1 MQKAEGKQR
10 LSTTGLKSHRNS
22 IIFKGNIN
30 DSSPK
35 GESPNTRKNLFSRRK
50 KSLGDLQTNR
60 TYTKQT
66 SIRRD
71 NHIHNELQE
80 FLEHYSKNINLRRIS
95 ESNHQKKSLEKLH
108 FQSPLIKDKKSEFD
122 NYEFNKI
129 TTEQKKIIKPV
140 SHLKQKLQIFIEK
153 FQRKKMIPS
162 NNKIINQ
169 NPLKYDNPNIA
180 KKELFDPN
188 PNRINWDEINIPLC
202 LNRHMLQKTCEEEND
217 LLREYFSCTK
227 KKKNVTYLKDD
238 PSELLL
244 KDLLKKN
251 GLDQRVD
258 NYVKVK
264 NRLSTD
270 KAIDSFISPIKKSF
284 SKRNEIES
292 PQSSTKV
299 HYTAAHNEGATITI
313 YSENTTQMQKKL
325 LEKMELDRII
335 TQNNIKLGSGQIK
348 YVKNGRI
355 YIFNLNENVILHKD
369 KIIQIE
375 NKSRSEYEKLEKKD
389 DLLNVL
395 RKKNVSPT
403 EYFCKKI
410 KKI

>member
-1 MQKAEGKQR
+1 MYFFFLGSRTDHFNSLEKNGKISNFHFDNKNKIQASALNNSESKFHIFMQKAEGKQR

-153 FQRKKMIPS
+153 FQRKKM
-162 NNKIINQ
+162 
-169 NPLKYDNPNIA
+169 
-180 KKELFDPN
+180 
-188 PNRINWDEINIPLC
+188 R
-202 LNRHMLQKTCEEEND
+202 
-217 LLREYFSCTK
+217 
-227 KKKNVTYLKDD
+227 
-238 PSELLL
+238 
-244 KDLLKKN
+244 
-251 GLDQRVD
+251 G
-258 NYVKVK
+258 
-264 NRLSTD
+264 
-270 KAIDSFISPIKKSF
+270 IS
-284 SKRNEIES
+284 
-292 PQSSTKV
+292 
-299 HYTAAHNEGATITI
+299 
-313 YSENTTQMQKKL
+313 
-325 LEKMELDRII
+325 
-335 TQNNIKLGSGQIK
+335 
-348 YVKNGRI
+348 
-355 YIFNLNENVILHKD
+355 
-369 KIIQIE
+369 
-375 NKSRSEYEKLEKKD
+375 
-389 DLLNVL
+389 
-395 RKKNVSPT
+395 
-403 EYFCKKI
+403 
-410 KKI
+410 